1 MKKVLFVCIGNCIR
15 SQMAEAFAKKYG
27 TDVIHALSAGL
38 APAGYV
44 SEITEKLMGERG
56 ISLAGHVSKS
66 IPEAPGAPFDILI
79 NISGEPIPI
88 RGLASEVRAWNVA
101 DPMGKKEAA
110 YGEALQQIEN
120 LTMSLILELRGAA
133 RKAKLAANPGAKR
146 PATTGIRRPGQ
157 RP

>member
-15 SQMAEAFAKKYG
+15 SQMAEGFAKKYG
-27 TDVIHALSAGL
+27 SDVIHALSAGL

-66 IPEAPGAPFDILI
+66 IPEVPGAPFDILI

-88 RGLASEVRAWNVA
+88 RGLAAEVRAWNVG

-120 LTMSLILELRGAA
+120 LTMSLILELRAAA
-133 RKAKLAANPGAKR
+133 RKEKMAASGAKR

>member
-15 SQMAEAFAKKYG
+15 SQMAEGFAKKYG
-27 TDVIHALSAGL
+27 SDVIQALSAGL
-38 APAGYV
+38 APAGYI

-56 ISLAGHVSKS
+56 ISLEGQASKS
-66 IPEAPGAPFDILI
+66 IPEVAGAPFDLLI
-79 NISGEPIPI
+79 NISGELIPI
-88 RGLASEVRAWNVA
+88 RGLAAEIRAWNVA

-110 YGEALQQIEN
+110 YQEALQQIEN

-133 RKAKLAANPGAKR
+133 RKAKTAPAPGVKP
-146 PATTGIRRPGQ
+146 PATTSMRKPGQ